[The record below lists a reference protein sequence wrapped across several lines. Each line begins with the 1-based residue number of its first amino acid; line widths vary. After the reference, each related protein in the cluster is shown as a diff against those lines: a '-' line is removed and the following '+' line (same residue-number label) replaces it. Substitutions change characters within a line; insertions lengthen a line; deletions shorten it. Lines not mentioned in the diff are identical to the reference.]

1 MTQSQSPIT
10 LIIIRGYSKIL
21 NVPCNC
27 GNCILLFSFCLAN
40 QVNQA
45 EMPVD
50 INMEMSGS
58 RANICIYKACRL
70 PIIQRRE
77 NQRIAKMHVYIFSD
91 VHQESI
97 DPRKFPIL
105 DEKMFLY
112 LEILGMLL
120 HPKNRLLK

>member
-1 MTQSQSPIT
+1 
-10 LIIIRGYSKIL
+10 
-21 NVPCNC
+21 
-27 GNCILLFSFCLAN
+27 
-40 QVNQA
+40 
-45 EMPVD
+45 MPVD